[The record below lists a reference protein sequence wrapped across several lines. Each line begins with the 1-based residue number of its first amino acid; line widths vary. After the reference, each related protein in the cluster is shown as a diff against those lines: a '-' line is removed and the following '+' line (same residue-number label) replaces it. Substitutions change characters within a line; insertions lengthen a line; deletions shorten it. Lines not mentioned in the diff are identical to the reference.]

1 MNRSCTS
8 TTPQRLNS
16 KRSDEMSLRFH
27 PAVKED
33 INVVLGYY
41 SERSATVAD
50 RFWDA
55 LQKRNP
61 LRGLF
66 RR

>member
-1 MNRSCTS
+1 
-8 TTPQRLNS
+8 
-16 KRSDEMSLRFH
+16 MSLRFH
-27 PAVKED
+27 PAVQND
-33 INVVLGYY
+33 INEVFGCY

>member
-1 MNRSCTS
+1 
-8 TTPQRLNS
+8 
-16 KRSDEMSLRFH
+16 MSLRFH